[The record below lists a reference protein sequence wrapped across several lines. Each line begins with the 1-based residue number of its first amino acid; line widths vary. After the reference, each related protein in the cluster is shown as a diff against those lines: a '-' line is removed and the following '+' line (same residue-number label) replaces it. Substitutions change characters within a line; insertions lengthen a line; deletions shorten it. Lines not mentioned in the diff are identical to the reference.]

1 MSILSDEINNRI
13 QNCQRFLQEKE
24 LSAYAVTDVEDIW
37 YLTNIDYSPEQRPF
51 FLIIYPDKKPLM
63 LVPKLEESHID
74 VDYFDYDIQT
84 YFDVT
89 SEVGNSAVSNAL
101 TCVSVSFCVL
111 ATDSILLCVPLI

>member
-63 LVPKLEESHID
+63 LVPKLEE
-74 VDYFDYDIQT
+74 
-84 YFDVT
+84 
-89 SEVGNSAVSNAL
+89 
-101 TCVSVSFCVL
+101 
-111 ATDSILLCVPLI
+111 